1 MHVQSRRRTWELFAA
16 VGVAHK
22 LPGNEPILIGL
33 LAGEP
38 SGGILGAGLMQSL
51 KSQLMPHTV
60 RFVGVGG
67 PLMQAEGLETLADFE
82 SLAVNGFRDPLLRL
96 PALYRLYRRLAATFI
111 ERRVDAFVG
120 IDFNVFNFILEG
132 RLKRHGIAT
141 ARYVSARRCTL
152 GAADARKRWRVVLTK
167 FLFVPL

>member
-1 MHVQSRRRTWELFAA
+1 MSPLRGKTVQSRRRTWELFAA

-38 SGGILGAGLMQSL
+38 SGILAWPDAVS
-51 KSQLMPHTV
+51 KSQLTPHTV

-96 PALYRLYRRLAATFI
+96 PALRVVQTFGGPFI

-141 ARYVSARRCTL
+141 AHYVSPSVYAWRRGHEKG
-152 GAADARKRWRVVLTK
+152 GALC
-167 FLFVPL
+167 